1 MRKFL
6 IFLFLV
12 GMLIQP
18 VAALEITAPAVPE
31 SGSQNM
37 PVDTDNFGNGISQLI
52 RRGLQL
58 LRPDLAE
65 ASRVSVSVIAAVM
78 LVSILHTFSGP
89 ISTISDLAGS
99 AAIAGGLLL
108 TSNSMIQL
116 GAQTVVEISE
126 YGKLLLP
133 VMTAALAAQGG
144 VTTSTA
150 LFAGTAGF
158 SALLGTLISR
168 ILVPGAYL
176 YLALAVGN
184 AALGEEI
191 LKKLRDLVKSVISWC
206 LKTLLTTFTTYIGV
220 TGVVSGTADSAA
232 LKAAKATVSTVVPVV
247 GNILSGA
254 SEAMLVSAGLLKN
267 AAGIYGIFA
276 VLAIF
281 LEPFLK
287 ILAHYWMLKLTAA
300 VCSIFGS
307 GRTASL
313 AGDFSTAM
321 GFLLAMTGST
331 CLMMLISTVC
341 FMKGVG

>member
-1 MRKFL
+1 MRRFL

-12 GMLIQP
+12 AMLIQP
-18 VAALEITAPAVPE
+18 VSALEMTAPTVPE

-37 PVDTDNFGNGISQLI
+37 PMNTDNFGEGFSQLI
-52 RRGLQL
+52 RHGLRL

-65 ASRVSVSVIAAVM
+65 AARVSISIIAAVM
-78 LVSILHTFSGP
+78 LVSILRTFSGP
-89 ISTISDLAGS
+89 VSVVADLAGS
-99 AAIAGGLLL
+99 ASIAGGLLL
-108 TSNSMIQL
+108 TSNAMIRL
-116 GAQTVVEISE
+116 GTQAVVEISE

-158 SALLGTLISR
+158 SALLGSLISK
-168 ILVPGAYL
+168 ILVPGVYL

-191 LKKLRDLVKSVISWC
+191 LKKLRDLVKSVVSWC
-206 LKTLLTTFTTYIGV
+206 LKTLLTGFTTYIGV

-247 GNILSGA
+247 GGILSGA

-287 ILAHYWMLKLTAA
+287 ILAHYWMLKITAA
-300 VCSIFGS
+300 VCGIFGS
-307 GRTASL
+307 GRTANL
-313 AGDFSTAM
+313 VDDFSTAM